1 MKELSFDEVEF
12 VSGGRP
18 YDWVPNA
25 QSDWGNRL
33 NDVTNM
39 LGEFG
44 SWLGGKAYDLTH

>member
-1 MKELSFDEVEF
+1 MHELSTYDIEL

-33 NDVTNM
+33 NDATNM
-39 LGEFG
+39 LGNFG
-44 SWLGGKAYDLTH
+44 SKLGIAIYDWTH